1 MPRSLESSDS
11 SGSED
16 EDGSFAGGGRQQHRR
31 DSRLPSAVRPRR
43 ESSSDERALRTMRLL
58 SLEVGSLKAELLRE
72 RQKRT
77 AAVERA
83 EVAEAAQQ
91 SARERAAELQF
102 ATSRL
107 AAQVEGLREEAAA
120 KGRRVRQL
128 SSSLAATDADMSTRV
143 ARGQLQV
150 GGGLACVLC

>member
-1 MPRSLESSDS
+1 
-11 SGSED
+11 
-16 EDGSFAGGGRQQHRR
+16 
-31 DSRLPSAVRPRR
+31 
-43 ESSSDERALRTMRLL
+43 MRLL